1 MRLYNIT
8 ADKLST
14 LLHGCSG
21 GLLLMWVITA
31 YGVLFTDMSTIKA
44 IGAAQIPIN
53 VSNLRSILNGDS
65 ESSGCSMP
73 GQWINLATT
82 SFAAYACLSG
92 ADYATTAVKALAVY
106 IGLAN
111 AQCRFAPE
119 AALETWGIDLN
130 DRSPVAIF
138 EAKCLGHVGIINAVL
153 VGALVSNVNAYKALG
168 YSLIPALLSSL
179 LFVSSGDFEKISID
193 LAKIYPWMALEWSL
207 PWSLYLFK
215 YCGTI
220 LIPRH
225 VLCHMIVS

>member
-92 ADYATTAVKALAVY
+92 ADYATTVVKALAIY
-106 IGLAN
+106 LGLAN
-111 AQCRFAPE
+111 TLCRLAPE
-119 AALETWGIDLN
+119 AALKSWGIDLK

-138 EAKCLGHVGIINAVL
+138 EAKCLGQTGIINAVL
-153 VGALVSNVNAYKALG
+153 IGALISNVDAYKAIG
-168 YSLIPALLSSL
+168 YAGIPALISL
-179 LFVSSGDFEKISID
+179 VLMVSCGDFNIIGFE
-193 LAKIYPWMALEWSL
+193 LVKIYPWMALVAVAVVTLSL
-207 PWSLYLFK
+207 
-215 YCGTI
+215 
-220 LIPRH
+220 
-225 VLCHMIVS
+225 